1 MKKATFVRHWPHG
14 TSKATAAA
22 IIIEVEEPIAFLDIT
37 FIPKQPTE
45 MQSRFLAAVATR
57 FPGFNRVSVYPCDA
71 EGNAKTI
78 VPFAEKKGTLSIR
91 EVMAEAGYDVS
102 SWPEEIK

>member
-14 TSKATAAA
+14 TSEATAVA
-22 IIIEVEEPIAFLDIT
+22 IIIELDEPISFLSMT
-37 FIPKQPTE
+37 FLRTQPTE

-57 FPGFNRVSVYPCDA
+57 FPGFDRVSVYPCDA

-91 EVMAEAGYDVS
+91 EVMSEVGYDVS
-102 SWPEEIK
+102 SWPAEIK

>member
-14 TSKATAAA
+14 TSEATAAA
-22 IIIEVEEPIAFLDIT
+22 IIIELDEPVEFLGIT
-37 FIPKQPTE
+37 GPAE
-45 MQSRFLAAVATR
+45 SRFLAAVATR
-57 FPGFNRVSVYPCDA
+57 FPGFDRVSVYPCDA

-91 EVMAEAGYDVS
+91 EVMSEAGYDVS

>member
-14 TSKATAAA
+14 TSRETDAA

-37 FIPKQPTE
+37 FIIKQPTE

-57 FPGFNRVSVYPCDA
+57 FPGFDRVSVYPCDA

-78 VPFAEKKGTLSIR
+78 VPFAEKEGTLSIR
-91 EVMAEAGYDVS
+91 EVMEEAGYDVS